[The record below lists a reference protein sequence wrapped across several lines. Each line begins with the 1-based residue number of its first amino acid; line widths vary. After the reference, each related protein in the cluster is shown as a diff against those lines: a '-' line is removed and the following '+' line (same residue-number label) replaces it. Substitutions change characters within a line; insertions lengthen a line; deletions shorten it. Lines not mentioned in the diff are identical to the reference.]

1 MFSKKQEFIEFT
13 LHEKILKFGSFTLKS
28 GRKSPYFFN
37 TGLCNNGKLL
47 DELSSYYADY
57 ISENSLDFDFIFG
70 PAYKGITLCSS
81 ICHSLYKKYSINKPF
96 AFNRKEEKKHGDMGK
111 FVGCPITGI
120 SLIVDDVISSGS
132 SIVESI
138 EMITESKAACS
149 DVLVA
154 FDRMEVGENKVAAK
168 EISEKFTIKVHSLIS
183 LNDISNFI
191 KSNSEYKEHIQAM
204 DKYILE
210 HGAN

>member
-1 MFSKKQEFIEFT
+1 M
-13 LHEKILKFGSFTLKS
+13 
-28 GRKSPYFFN
+28 
-37 TGLCNNGKLL
+37 
-47 DELSSYYADY
+47 
-57 ISENSLDFDFIFG
+57 
-70 PAYKGITLCSS
+70 
-81 ICHSLYKKYSINKPF
+81 
-96 AFNRKEEKKHGDMGK
+96 
-111 FVGCPITGI
+111 ITG
-120 SLIVDDVISSGS
+120 
-132 SIVESI
+132 
-138 EMITESKAACS
+138 SKAACR

-168 EISEKFTIKVHSLIS
+168 EITENFTINVHSLIS

>member
-37 TGLCNNGKLL
+37 TGLCN
-47 DELSSYYADY
+47 
-57 ISENSLDFDFIFG
+57 
-70 PAYKGITLCSS
+70 KGITLCSS

-120 SLIVDDVISSGS
+120 SLVVDDVISSGS

-168 EISEKFTIKVHSLIS
+168 EITEKFAIKVHSLIS

>member
-1 MFSKKQEFIEFT
+1 
-13 LHEKILKFGSFTLKS
+13 
-28 GRKSPYFFN
+28 
-37 TGLCNNGKLL
+37 
-47 DELSSYYADY
+47 
-57 ISENSLDFDFIFG
+57 
-70 PAYKGITLCSS
+70 
-81 ICHSLYKKYSINKPF
+81 
-96 AFNRKEEKKHGDMGK
+96 
-111 FVGCPITGI
+111 
-120 SLIVDDVISSGS
+120 
-132 SIVESI
+132 
-138 EMITESKAACS
+138 MIMESKAACS

-168 EISEKFTIKVHSLIS
+168 EISEKFIIKVHSLIS

>member
-1 MFSKKQEFIEFT
+1 MFNKKQEFIEFT
-13 LHEKILKFGSFTLKS
+13 LHENILKFGSFTLKS

-47 DELSSYYADY
+47 NELSSYYADY
-57 ISENSLDFDFIFG
+57 ISEKSLNFDFIFG

-81 ICHSLYKKYSINKPF
+81 ICHSLYKDYSINKSF

-111 FVGCPITGI
+111 FVGCSMTGT

-132 SIVESI
+132 SIIESI
-138 EMITESKAACS
+138 EMITESKAVCS

-154 FDRMEVGENKVAAK
+154 FDRMEVGKNKVAAK
-168 EISEKFTIKVHSLIS
+168 EISEKFMINVHSLIS
-183 LNDISNFI
+183 LQDISIFI
-191 KSNSEYKEHIQAM
+191 KSKSEYKEYVQAM